1 MDASWLP
8 PRRVWMCPRSLVHL
22 ACTGCVASV
31 CFAHLAGAAFVC
43 RCGRFFILA
52 KTHPSIAPAPRMHR
66 PEATMASI
74 HASSV
79 SQAGE
84 TPRPAATSRAT
95 RHTKRA
101 WYKSALFCQRHKS
114 GPARHSALHRLLLSS
129 NLSPGSQPCSTAAA
143 RRRGTPCPRQRSTC
157 TPPPRQVSRVPQRR
171 RRSTR
176 APPPPRVGNSPA
188 LHHGR

>member
-1 MDASWLP
+1 MLARL
-8 PRRVWMCPRSLVHL
+8 RCQRVFCKFGWRCLS
-22 ACTGCVASV
+22 A
-31 CFAHLAGAAFVC
+31 C

-52 KTHPSIAPAPRMHR
+52 KTHPSIPPAPRMDR

-114 GPARHSALHRLLLSS
+114 GPARHSALHQLLLSS
-129 NLSPGSQPCSTAAA
+129 NLSPAPALQHSSGASPRHSLPAAAQHSYAAAAPNKPSNAAQTAQHSRTAA
-143 RRRGTPCPRQRSTC
+143 GP
-157 TPPPRQVSRVPQRR
+157 
-171 RRSTR
+171 
-176 APPPPRVGNSPA
+176 G
-188 LHHGR
+188 G